1 MMHQSKLTTYDIQ
14 STAACHNV
22 LYSTP
27 RSAATPVYCV
37 NMWGAYKLTVICI
50 IIQPTSKLHSHVT
63 P

>member
-1 MMHQSKLTTYDIQ
+1 MHQSKLTTYDIQ

-37 NMWGAYKLTVICI
+37 NMWGAYKLTVT
-50 IIQPTSKLHSHVT
+50 QPTLKLHSHIT